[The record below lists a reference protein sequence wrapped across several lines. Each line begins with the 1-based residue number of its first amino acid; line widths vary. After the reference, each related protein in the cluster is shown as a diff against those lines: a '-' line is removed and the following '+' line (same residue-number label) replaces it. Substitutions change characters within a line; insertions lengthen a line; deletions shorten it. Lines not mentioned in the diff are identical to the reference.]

1 MLKQEMPQGE
11 MFIRGFFRR
20 LFAGFAWLPLV
31 VQSALAQDYP
41 VRPIRV
47 IVTTSP
53 GGISD
58 IFVRALGEPLH
69 QRLGQPLVIENRAGG
84 NMIIGARACAEAP
97 PDGYTLCV
105 MPGEPLLFN
114 QFQFKSLPYD
124 PDKSFA
130 PITNFFFI
138 TQTLGVSSA
147 LNVKSLDDLA
157 AYSKAKAATLSYSAP
172 SSSLIVF
179 MEKWK
184 QETGA
189 DLVRVPFK
197 GGGDTVTGIISG
209 TTPVGF
215 LGLGNLLSYVRAG
228 SITPILS
235 DGEKRSPLIPEVPAF
250 GDIGMGREHTRAFFG
265 LLAPANTPRPI
276 IDKLRTE
283 IIRIVNQPEFMNRN
297 LTERG
302 LEPVLNTPEEFRAF
316 LIADRVRAERIVKAA
331 GLEAK

>member
-1 MLKQEMPQGE
+1 MGRCLS
-11 MFIRGFFRR
+11 IAC
-20 LFAGFAWLPLV
+20 LAALALS
-31 VQSALAQDYP
+31 SASPVSAQDYP
-41 VRPIRV
+41 ARPIRV

-58 IFVRALGEPLH
+58 IFLRALGERLH

-105 MPGEPLLFN
+105 MPGEPLTYN
-114 QFQFKSLPYD
+114 QFQFKSIPYD

-130 PITNFFFI
+130 TITNFFFL
-138 TQTLGVSSA
+138 TQALGVSTA
-147 LNVKSLDDLA
+147 LNVKSLDELA
-157 AYSKAKAATLSYSAP
+157 AYSKAKAGTLSYSAP
-172 SSSLIVF
+172 SSSLVVF

-184 QETGA
+184 EATGA
-189 DLVRVPFK
+189 DLVKVPFK

-215 LGLGNLLSYVRAG
+215 LGLGNLLSYIRAG
-228 SITPILS
+228 SITPILIDS
-235 DGEKRSPLIPEVPAF
+235 EKRSSLVPDVPTL
-250 GDIGMGREHTRAFFG
+250 GEMGLARDHTRAFFG
-265 LLAPANTPRPI
+265 LLAPANTPRAL
-276 IDKLRTE
+276 IDKLRAE
-283 IIRIVNQPEFMNRN
+283 IVRVVNEPDFMNRN
-297 LTERG
+297 LLERG

-331 GLEAK
+331 GLGPQ

>member
-1 MLKQEMPQGE
+1 MVRLSFALCIAALGLSVAMP
-11 MFIRGFFRR
+11 
-20 LFAGFAWLPLV
+20 AV
-31 VQSALAQDYP
+31 AQDYP
-41 VRPIRV
+41 ARPIRV

-58 IFVRALGEPLH
+58 IFLRALGEPLH

-105 MPGEPLLFN
+105 MPGEPLTYN
-114 QFQFKSLPYD
+114 QFQFKTIPYD

-130 PITNFFFI
+130 PITNFFFL
-138 TQTLGVSSA
+138 TQALGVSKA
-147 LNVKSLDDLA
+147 LNVNSLDELA
-157 AYSKAKAATLSYSAP
+157 AYSKAKPGTLSYSAP
-172 SSSLIVF
+172 SSSLVVF

-189 DLVRVPFK
+189 DLVKVPFK

-215 LGLGNLLSYVRAG
+215 LGLGNLLSYIRAG
-228 SITPILS
+228 TITPILS
-235 DGEKRSPLIPEVPAF
+235 DGEKRSPLIPDVPSL
-250 GDIGMGREHTRAFFG
+250 GEIGLARDHTRAFFG
-265 LLAPANTPRPI
+265 LLTPAGTPRPL
-276 IDKLRTE
+276 IDRLRGE
-283 IIRIVNQPEFMNRN
+283 IIRVVNEPTFMNRN
-297 LTERG
+297 LLERG
-302 LEPVLNTPEEFRAF
+302 LEPVLNTPEEFRSF

-331 GLEAK
+331 GLGQQ

>member
-1 MLKQEMPQGE
+1 MVRLSFALCIAALALSVAMP
-11 MFIRGFFRR
+11 
-20 LFAGFAWLPLV
+20 AV
-31 VQSALAQDYP
+31 AQDYP
-41 VRPIRV
+41 ARPIRV

-58 IFVRALGEPLH
+58 IFLRALGEPLH

-105 MPGEPLLFN
+105 MPGEPLTYN
-114 QFQFKSLPYD
+114 QFQFKTIPYD

-130 PITNFFFI
+130 PITNFFFL
-138 TQTLGVSSA
+138 TQALGVSKA
-147 LNVKSLDDLA
+147 LNVNSLDELA
-157 AYSKAKAATLSYSAP
+157 AYSKAKPGTLSYSAP
-172 SSSLIVF
+172 SSSLVVF

-189 DLVRVPFK
+189 DLVKVPFK

-215 LGLGNLLSYVRAG
+215 LGLGNLLSYIRAG
-228 SITPILS
+228 TITPILS
-235 DGEKRSPLIPEVPAF
+235 DGEKRSPLIPDVPSL
-250 GDIGMGREHTRAFFG
+250 GEIGLARDHTRAFFG
-265 LLAPANTPRPI
+265 LLTPAGTPRPL
-276 IDKLRTE
+276 IDRLRGE
-283 IIRIVNQPEFMNRN
+283 IIRVVNEPTFMNRN
-297 LTERG
+297 LLERG
-302 LEPVLNTPEEFRAF
+302 LEPVLNTPEEFRSF

-331 GLEAK
+331 GLGQQ